1 VIKQQTRQPNPSK
14 REKKMGEMVSDQIA
28 NKAAELLKKGGK
40 KKRNKKSRSGT
51 VELQAVL
58 AVLLLL

>member
-1 VIKQQTRQPNPSK
+1 
-14 REKKMGEMVSDQIA
+14 MGEMVSDQIA

-51 VELQAVL
+51 VELQPVL